1 MKPTAD
7 RRQPLRLSSQTL
19 RNLQPH
25 AVSGAKDHPAATTLS
40 ACVGGC
46 KANSRIC
53 SL

>member
-1 MKPTAD
+1 MTPTTAL
-7 RRQPLRLSSQTL
+7 RSPLHLAIQTL
-19 RNLQPH
+19 RNLQPV
-25 AVSGAKDHPAATTLS
+25 APSLAKEHPAATTLS